1 MYISSR
7 QTAYLESIF
16 SAYQLFMIFEIY
28 LKIHDVINY
37 FIILR
42 FPFPFLLSMFVQ
54 KTMLSPPRYQSF
66 FLCSFRK
73 DKGPSEVD
81 DTEDKCEN
89 TITIEN
95 GIPCDPLD
103 TKGGHVNDA
112 FMTED
117 ERLTPL

>member
-1 MYISSR
+1 MNRNRINNAFFLNDQS
-7 QTAYLESIF
+7 LEF
-16 SAYQLFMIFEIY
+16 
-28 LKIHDVINY
+28 LKIPTTLAPPTDPSVPIWIIIFGVI
-37 FIILR
+37 FCIVIVAVVLLILSGIR
-42 FPFPFLLSMFVQ
+42 E
-54 KTMLSPPRYQSF
+54 RR
-66 FLCSFRK
+66 RK
-73 DKGPSEVD
+73 SKEPSEAD

-103 TKGGHVNDA
+103 TKGGHINDA